1 MIVQAKKRSP
11 LTRYVV
17 SQWWTSPR
25 WTLVDFLRFERRA
38 YERSTLL
45 VRVFYAASLT
55 WALQSSGSWARY
67 ADSEAASPLWP
78 AAWWFDWV
86 NVRTGVNIIFGAY
99 LGASML
105 ALLFP
110 EHRIARAA
118 YALTLL
124 QYIALVNGFF
134 KINHGFHAWFFVSV
148 VLVLLPNARSRARD
162 RIADRQNFLMIVWLS
177 QFVLLFFYTLTGAWK
192 VRHAIEQFVGG
203 EVSAFHFRGFSLV
216 LARKLLDAN
225 TPTILGDFL
234 IRHQLLGWALFL
246 ATMYIETF
254 SVLIA
259 FRPRLHRVWGAGLI
273 LFHVGTQLA
282 MAISFQP
289 NVLLLGM
296 FIVCS
301 PFAPDRVVAR
311 DVFLDLPLVRL
322 CMREVVPLLSRNRV
336 PRRRT
341 QLGKETA

>member
-1 MIVQAKKRSP
+1 MIAQAKKRSP
-11 LTRYVV
+11 FTRYVV

-25 WTLVDFLRFERRA
+25 WTLADFLSFERRA
-38 YERSTLL
+38 YQRSTLL

-55 WALQSSGSWARY
+55 WALQSAGSWARY

-99 LGASML
+99 LAASVL

-110 EHRIARAA
+110 ERRIARAA

-124 QYIALVNGFF
+124 QYLALVNGSF
-134 KINHGFHAWFFVSV
+134 KINHGFHAWFFVSL
-148 VLVLLPNARSRARD
+148 VLVLLPNGRWRARD
-162 RIADRQNFLMIVWLS
+162 RIADRQYFLTIVWLS
-177 QFVLLFFYTLTGAWK
+177 QFVLLFFYTLTGVWK
-192 VRHAIEQFVGG
+192 VRHAIQQFVAG
-203 EVSAFHFRGFSLV
+203 EVSAFHFQGFSLV
-216 LARKLLDAN
+216 LTKKMLDAN
-225 TPTILGDFL
+225 APTVLGDFL

-246 ATMYIETF
+246 STMYIETF

-259 FRPRLHRVWGAGLI
+259 FRPRLHRVWGGGLI
-273 LFHVGTQLA
+273 LFHIGTQLA

-289 NVLLLGM
+289 NVLLLGT

-311 DVFLDLPLVRL
+311 DVVLDLPLVRF
-322 CMREVVPLLSRNRV
+322 CVREAVPLLSRNRV
-336 PRRRT
+336 PRRGT
-341 QLGKETA
+341 QLRKEAA